1 MNEWMPQDPEGYN
14 LDIGKI
20 TIYSHE
26 TNGNNYVHNQVQQEH
41 SCISSMSALK
51 KSEEFAAFYSHRYF
65 LKHSVGVTKAETEQ
79 ETMTTELY
87 SVLFTHL
94 GIPHVCFKP
103 ASCEPKVT
111 KIP

>member
-26 TNGNNYVHNQVQQEH
+26 TNGSNYVYNQVQQEY

-79 ETMTTELY
+79 ETMTTEC
-87 SVLFTHL
+87 V
-94 GIPHVCFKP
+94 
-103 ASCEPKVT
+103 
-111 KIP
+111 